1 MYPSTTWELGKEVG
15 DWGGCSEVPSG
26 HLSARQEGWQS
37 SGPGAKSTEGLF
49 YLMANLNAYPSFR
62 VNEGLNTFFGK
73 ECARREAHWLNTRVL
88 SRYLI
93 SMENSRFSCY
103 VTDCHGPL
111 SVCHGLRVPDQVVWQ
126 GAGSLLMFLILR
138 FPRVCLFDLTS
149 SSVWWHSSP
158 VPHSCVW
165 LWK

>member
-88 SRYLI
+88 SRCLI
-93 SMENSRFSCY
+93 SMENSQCLCY
-103 VTDCHGPL
+103 VTHGPQL
-111 SVCHGLRVPDQVVWQ
+111 DVQVTHSRIHSRYRNSIPQV
-126 GAGSLLMFLILR
+126 SEI
-138 FPRVCLFDLTS
+138 PRV
-149 SSVWWHSSP
+149 
-158 VPHSCVW
+158 
-165 LWK
+165 